1 MPDALTAFGLVSV
14 SAMLLFY
21 ALEDRSPWF
30 VLAFAL
36 ASWASA
42 LYAWSAGAWPFTAVE
57 LIWGVVALRRFRSR
71 LS

>member
-1 MPDALTAFGLVSV
+1 MPDALTAFGLLSV

-21 ALEDRSPWF
+21 ALEERSPGF

-42 LYAWSAGAWPFTAVE
+42 IYAHFAGRGPSP
-57 LIWGVVALRRFRSR
+57 RS
-71 LS
+71 S